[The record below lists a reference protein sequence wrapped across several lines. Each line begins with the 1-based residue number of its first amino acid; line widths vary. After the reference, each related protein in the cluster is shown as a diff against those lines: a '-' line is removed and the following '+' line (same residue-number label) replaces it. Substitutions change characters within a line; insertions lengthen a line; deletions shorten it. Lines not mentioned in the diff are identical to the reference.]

1 MVSNFHLPPSGFGPG
16 SQPVP
21 EDGEDLHYLDM
32 PAKMHT
38 YSPQVPDIELTEDL
52 APAIAILDTVVAA
65 ATRVSASLIAER
77 FDLSGLDPANRRLVA
92 EVLREG
98 EVSVKVRGLP
108 PVRVQESV
116 FAGIWRAQGAG
127 EDWIEVAPVPAIAVT
142 RAFEPLRRGQDVAPG
157 PGVVNA
163 PALWSELT
171 DKSADE
177 DGELHV
183 INLTL
188 LPHTPEDLDWLD
200 ARLGEGSSD
209 ILSRGYGNCRIRAT
223 ALPRVWR
230 VQFYN
235 SQDQLI
241 LDTFEVTGMPEVVLA
256 APEDLADSAK
266 RLKDVLEAVR

>member
-1 MVSNFHLPPSGFGPG
+1 MVSNFHLPPAGFGPG
-16 SQPVP
+16 SQPAP
-21 EDGEDLHYLDM
+21 EDGADLSYIDLPGSM
-32 PAKMHT
+32 NT
-38 YSPQVPDIELTEDL
+38 YTPHVPDIAVTEAL
-52 APAIAILDTVVAA
+52 APALTILDRVAEAA
-65 ATRVSASLIAER
+65 ARVAETLQPER
-77 FDLSGLDPANRRLVA
+77 YDLSALDAANRQLVA

-98 EVSVKVRGLP
+98 EVSIKVRGLP
-108 PVRVQESV
+108 PLRLQESV
-116 FAGIWRAQGAG
+116 FAGIWRGQGAAL
-127 EDWIEVAPVPAIAVT
+127 DWIEVSPVPAIAAT
-142 RAFEPLRRGQDVAPG
+142 RAFEPLRRGQDAAPG

-171 DKSADE
+171 DHSARQA
-177 DGELHV
+177 GELHV

-200 ARLGEGSSD
+200 LRLGEGSTD

-223 ALPRVWR
+223 ALPQVWR

-241 LDTFEVTGMPEVVLA
+241 LDTFEVTTMPEVVLA
-256 APEDLADSAK
+256 APEDLTDSAR